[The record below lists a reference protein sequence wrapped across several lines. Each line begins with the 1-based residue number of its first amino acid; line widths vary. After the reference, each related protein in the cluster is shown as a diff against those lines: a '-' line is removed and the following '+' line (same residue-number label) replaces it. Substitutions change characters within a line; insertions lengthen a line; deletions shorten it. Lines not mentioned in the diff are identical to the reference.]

1 MCALK
6 SAMSQVMSNT
16 SVKVSSSTKTWK
28 GGGVFPPIFVIC
40 FFWGGRGV
48 GATDPPAP
56 PAPPPI

>member
-6 SAMSQVMSNT
+6 SVMSQVMSNT

-28 GGGVFPPIFVIC
+28 GGSSPQYLLFVFF
-40 FFWGGRGV
+40 GGGV